1 MKELN
6 AQNNKVSGENR
17 YDDSECRSENKIFA
31 TFRLGLLSMAFVCV
45 ADVPDNEIFTQRKAI
60 KINKCSCTVGFLVT
74 NLPEIDFL
82 SSYSPPPLTV
92 RAAEQYS
99 NEFAKGPKSKEA
111 AVWRQECSLLLR
123 FGICALALSFSLPP
137 PSPSFSVPRSSGRE
151 LRAGGRWEEGKR
163 ENEFI
168 HPRRASVCT
177 GGAEGG
183 GEGYRQ
189 TGIKG
194 NYAGKF
200 IRASER
206 ERLLLLEAPL
216 PWPADRE
223 MERRWFLGSK
233 EARAAPLSVRF
244 AKSLRAPRAR

>member
-60 KINKCSCTVGFLVT
+60 KINKCSRIVGFLVT

-137 PSPSFSVPRSSGRE
+137 PPPLLLLSLCLAHRVESSGPE
-151 LRAGGRWEEGKR
+151 AGGRKGRGKTNLSIRGERACVQGVRREGAKGIDR
-163 ENEFI
+163 PELRGITLENL
-168 HPRRASVCT
+168 S
-177 GGAEGG
+177 G
-183 GEGYRQ
+183 
-189 TGIKG
+189 
-194 NYAGKF
+194 
-200 IRASER
+200 RASESGFYSWRRRCRGRRTERWSAGDFWGARKR
-206 ERLLLLEAPL
+206 EQ
-216 PWPADRE
+216 
-223 MERRWFLGSK
+223 
-233 EARAAPLSVRF
+233 
-244 AKSLRAPRAR
+244 PRYQ